1 MELTFRSFEDGD
13 AAPVA
18 ALFNAME
25 VAVGAHPGFGD
36 AMIRSFMAELGDVS
50 LDSRCVIAAT
60 GEIVGFAAVESPPS
74 GGYRGQIYG
83 GVLPQWQ
90 DKAIGRDLLAWQLDR
105 LAAIRRANGPQ
116 AEWSAESATNVKD
129 TASIR
134 LYERFQMSPRRYW
147 FDMEASTKSA
157 PAVDMPVDVRSVPFE
172 AEHVARVHAAH
183 MEAFVDHF
191 GFQHR
196 DFDDWRLQT
205 VEAEHFRSDLSR
217 VALDGDEIAAYV
229 LSYDEALDERAYI
242 GQVGTRPGWRR
253 RGLAGALLADVL
265 MAAEKAGKTTAS
277 LGVDADSPTGAVG
290 VYERVGFAI
299 VSKSV
304 SYAKAIS

>member
-25 VAVGAHPGFGD
+25 VAVGAHPGFSD
-36 AMIRSFMAELGDVS
+36 AMIVSFMTELGDIS
-50 LDSRCVIAAT
+50 LDSRCAIAST

-90 DKAIGRDLLAWQLDR
+90 GNAIGRDLLAWQLDR
-105 LAAIRRANGPQ
+105 LSAIRRASAPQ

-147 FDMEASTKSA
+147 FDMEASTA
-157 PAVDMPVDVRSVPFE
+157 NVPVVEMPGDVHSVPFE
-172 AEHVARVHAAH
+172 AEHAAGVHAAH

-191 GFQHR
+191 GFQRR
-196 DFDDWRLQT
+196 DFEDWRLKS
-205 VEAEHFRSDLSR
+205 VDAEHFRPDLSR
-217 VALDGDEIAAYV
+217 VAFDGDEIAAYV
-229 LSYDEALDERAYI
+229 LSYDEASDERAYI
-242 GQVGTRPGWRR
+242 GQVGTRPAWRR

-265 MAAEKAGKTTAS
+265 VAAEKAGKTTAS

-304 SYAKAIS
+304 SYARTIS